1 LASCAQLF
9 YPDIAGDD
17 MPIRYP
23 ETICRNRAEAW
34 GLSIGK
40 SASVS
45 RAFLIAFC
53 AGSFALAGVMMLFL
67 PETDG

>member
-1 LASCAQLF
+1 
-9 YPDIAGDD
+9 
-17 MPIRYP
+17 M
-23 ETICRNRAEAW
+23 
-34 GLSIGK
+34 LSIRK